1 MSKLIVALYD
11 AVAAMDKLDPSAVD
25 MGDQEQV
32 ELWKTYRMLTNETL
46 YADSYLQL

>member
-1 MSKLIVALYD
+1 
-11 AVAAMDKLDPSAVD
+11 MDKLDPALVD
-25 MGDQEQV
+25 MGDQEQL

>member
-1 MSKLIVALYD
+1 
-11 AVAAMDKLDPSAVD
+11 MDKLDPSVVD
-25 MGDQEQV
+25 MSDQEQV

>member
-1 MSKLIVALYD
+1 
-11 AVAAMDKLDPSAVD
+11 MDKLDPSAVD

>member
-1 MSKLIVALYD
+1 
-11 AVAAMDKLDPSAVD
+11 MDKLDPSAVD
-25 MGDQEQV
+25 MSDKEQV